1 LTGLRLLGIGVFMI
15 LNQLRIALEVLVAKR
30 RSRSRGLGGRR
41 LGQLVEELP
50 AALRFP
56 VELKRPNAK
65 IAEDVGW
72 IADPRWI
79 DQSSGSVVRG
89 PWRPSIAYSRR
100 TRSAAFTS
108 SADRVNRWFKICR
121 RDMGRQKEDA

>member
-1 LTGLRLLGIGVFMI
+1 MI

-72 IADPRWI
+72 IAACWQLRGEDVMDWY
-79 DQSSGSVVRG
+79 VVTVRQG
-89 PWRPSIAYSRR
+89 LSRLV
-100 TRSAAFTS
+100 A
-108 SADRVNRWFKICR
+108 
-121 RDMGRQKEDA
+121 GRQVA